1 MRQLK
6 QGDPMLYGRGG
17 EEVLYFRSRGFEP
30 LVLPG
35 VSSALAAPTFAGIPV
50 TQRGA
55 AESLIICT
63 GVGRKGKSVTL
74 PAYERSRTVV
84 ILMGVARI
92 SSLLTELRTHAGGA
106 YPPYLPIA
114 IVERASS
121 PDQRLIAGTLETI
134 ERILEGPDVGEQRT
148 PGMIVIG
155 WVVLALEG
163 TGDLEV
169 LDDACVPGKGEAEL
183 EILDRA
189 RISRW
194 LGPRISIVRDGLA
207 REWEQFL

>member
-1 MRQLK
+1 M
-6 QGDPMLYGRGG
+6 
-17 EEVLYFRSRGFEP
+17 
-30 LVLPG
+30 
-35 VSSALAAPTFAGIPV
+35 
-50 TQRGA
+50 
-55 AESLIICT
+55 ICT
-63 GVGRKGKSVTL
+63 GVGRKGKSITL
-74 PAYERSRTVV
+74 PPYERSRTVV
-84 ILMGVARI
+84 ILMGVARL
-92 SSLLTELRTHAGGA
+92 SSLLTELRMHASGA

-163 TGDLEV
+163 KGDLEV
-169 LDDACVPGKGEAEL
+169 LNDACVSGRGEGEL
-183 EILDRA
+183 EALDRA

-194 LGPRISIVRDGLA
+194 LRPHTSVVRDGLA